1 MTITKAFAQ
10 WMQDNDFATQG
21 QDLFI
26 GGVPADLVDK
36 APDTC
41 WWIYANGGTPITKN
55 TTGEKQKN
63 YLINVYF
70 RDLNARNVDEQMQA
84 FEILVNGKNCD
95 QLTGFDTIEMEATGF
110 QTDIDLDNEE
120 RTVGFVQV
128 TIRVYSNN

>member
-70 RDLNARNVDEQMQA
+70 RDLNAQNVDETMQT
-84 FEILVNGKNCD
+84 FELLVNGKNCD
-95 QLTGFDTIEMEATGF
+95 QLEGFDTIEMEATGF